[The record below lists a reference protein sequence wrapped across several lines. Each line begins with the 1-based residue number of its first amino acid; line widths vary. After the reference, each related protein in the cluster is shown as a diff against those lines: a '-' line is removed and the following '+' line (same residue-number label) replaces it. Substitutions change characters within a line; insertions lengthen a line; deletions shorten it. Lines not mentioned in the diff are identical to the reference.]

1 MKILKA
7 LIATAAISSI
17 GSFTAA
23 PAFAQD
29 SSAETL
35 TSIMGRGVLRVGVLG
50 AFKPWSFRSEDGSLQ
65 GIEVDLAKRV
75 AESLG
80 VEAELVEITS
90 ANRIQFLEQKRIDLI
105 IGGMY
110 DTASRREAV
119 GIIEPGY
126 WASGPSLMARDG
138 AIASWEDVAG
148 KPICAKQGVIYN
160 QLIET
165 DFGARLMAFG
175 GNTEGKEALRSGKCV
190 AWFYDDSSIAADLA
204 TGDWEGFE
212 MPVDALF
219 VNPWAAAVPLAEKDG
234 AFGKILSG
242 LIYGWHEDGSLIA
255 LQKEYDLQPTAWLA
269 DMHESLEY
277 DRSYLDE

>member
-1 MKILKA
+1 MKTMMAMITTVA
-7 LIATAAISSI
+7 IAAGSS
-17 GSFTAA
+17 FA
-23 PAFAQD
+23 PTSLRAQENN
-29 SSAETL
+29 AETL
-35 TSIMGRGVLRVGVLG
+35 SAVMERGVLRIGVLG
-50 AFKPWSFRSEDGSLQ
+50 AFKPWAFRAQDGTLQ

-80 VEAELVEITS
+80 VEAELVEVTS

-110 DTASRREAV
+110 DTASRREVV

-126 WASGPSLMARDG
+126 WASGPSLMAREG
-138 AIASWEDVAG
+138 AIESWDDVAG

-165 DFGARLMAFG
+165 DFGARLMAFA
-175 GNTEGKEALRSGKCV
+175 GNAEGKEALRSGKCV

-219 VNPWAAAVPLAEKDG
+219 VNPWAAAVPIAEKDG

-242 LIYGWHEDGSLIA
+242 LIYGWHEDGTLIG
-255 LQKEYDLQPTAWLA
+255 LQEEYDLQSTAWLA
-269 DMHESLEY
+269 NMHDSFAY
-277 DRSYLDE
+277 DRTFLED

>member
-1 MKILKA
+1 MKTIMA
-7 LIATAAISSI
+7 LITTAAVAAGSS
-17 GSFTAA
+17 FVTT
-23 PAFAQD
+23 PVHAQENN
-29 SSAETL
+29 AETL
-35 TSIMGRGVLRVGVLG
+35 STVMERGVLRVGVLG
-50 AFKPWSFRSEDGSLQ
+50 AFKPWAFRAEDGTLQ

-80 VEAELVEITS
+80 VEAELVEVTS

-110 DTASRREAV
+110 DTASRREVV

-126 WASGPSLMARDG
+126 WASGPSLMAREG
-138 AIASWEDVAG
+138 AIETWDDVAG

-165 DFGARLMAFG
+165 DFGARLMAFA
-175 GNTEGKEALRSGKCV
+175 GNAEGKEALRSGKCV

-204 TGDWEGFE
+204 TGDWDGFE

-219 VNPWAAAVPLAEKDG
+219 VNPWAAAVPIAEKDG

-242 LIYGWHEDGSLIA
+242 LIYGWHEDGTLIG
-255 LQKEYDLQPTAWLA
+255 LQEEYDLQPTAWLEN
-269 DMHESLEY
+269 MHDSLAY
-277 DRSYLDE
+277 DRAFLEE

>member
-1 MKILKA
+1 MIKMKTLA
-7 LIATAAISSI
+7 ATALLACSSL
-17 GSFTAA
+17 FATA
-23 PAFAQD
+23 PAFAQN
-29 SSAETL
+29 SNAEIL
-35 TSIMGRGVLRVGVLG
+35 TTVLERGVLRVGVLG
-50 AFKPWSFRSEDGSLQ
+50 AFRPWAFRAEDGSLQ

-75 AESLG
+75 ADSLG
-80 VEAELVEITS
+80 VEVELVEITS

-110 DTASRREAV
+110 DTADRREVV

-126 WASGPSLMARDG
+126 WASGPSLMAREG
-138 AIASWEDVAG
+138 AISSWEDVAG

-165 DFGARLMAFG
+165 RFGARLMAFG

-204 TGDWEGFE
+204 SGDWAGFE

-219 VNPWAAAVPLAEKDG
+219 VNPWAAAVPIAEKDG
-234 AFGKILSG
+234 AFGKVLSG
-242 LIYGWHEDGSLIA
+242 LVYGWHEDGTLID
-255 LQKEYDLQPTAWLA
+255 LQAEYDLQETAWLA
-269 DMHESLEY
+269 QMHEDLEY
-277 DRSYLDE
+277 DRSFLGE